1 MSRDERLARADA
13 LRARA
18 QWPFD
23 AGRRA
28 AESTQRLVVLLKQR
42 RVQQLQRRQRRQRL
56 RYALNR
62 SRAWVI
68 HRDELAAEGHSLTDR
83 PASGM
88 LRYNV
93 FNGTNGAEPTPEQLS
108 MLLGVGVRAL
118 LEPRDY

>member
-1 MSRDERLARADA
+1 M
-13 LRARA
+13 RARA
-18 QWPFD
+18 QWSFD

-28 AESTQRLVVLLKQR
+28 AESRQRLVALIKQR

-56 RYALNR
+56 RYKINR

-68 HRDELAAEGHSLTDR
+68 HRDELAAEGHSLTDVPVR
-83 PASGM
+83 SM

-108 MLLGVGVRAL
+108 MLLGVGVRASAL